1 MSLALNNWAQDS
13 ISKSV
18 VRLTADTCQF
28 EYQFGHIT
36 FMEFDHEVISTAILL
51 LPLIQE
57 KAVVSY
63 CYLKMFAQ
71 VLVKRT

>member
-1 MSLALNNWAQDS
+1 MLGS
-13 ISKSV
+13 ISQFV
-18 VRLTADTCQF
+18 ARLTADTVRIPVR
-28 EYQFGHIT
+28 HIT
-36 FMEFDHEVISTAILL
+36 FMEFDHEVISTAILP
-51 LPLIQE
+51 LPMIQE